1 MVRNAGGQDYVLSAI
16 ANSSANNFSV
26 TVADSGGSSG
36 DALAYIPAFSASVT
50 NSSGDV
56 TAVAITAPGGLS
68 GSCQLNSIRLFANN
82 MQSAPLSITLPAGT
96 QEGAGTFGSKP
107 NINPVVMSCLGV
119 TGTGN
124 STNVS
129 VSQQYALGSNFN
141 ILKVS
146 NVDQFG
152 PIILKVNI

>member
-1 MVRNAGGQDYVLSAI
+1 ML
-16 ANSSANNFSV
+16 
-26 TVADSGGSSG
+26 ADSNGSSG
-36 DALAYIPAFSASVT
+36 DALAYVTAFSASVT

-56 TAVAITAPGGLS
+56 TAITITAPGGLS
-68 GSCQLNSIRLFANN
+68 GSSQLNSIRLYASD

-124 STNVS
+124 STNVA
-129 VSQQYALGSNFN
+129 VAQQYALGSNFN

-152 PIILKVNI
+152 PIILKINI

>member
-1 MVRNAGGQDYVLSAI
+1 MQVDKIIYLEQLLLDSNHFSCAVDNTGGA
-16 ANSSANNFSV
+16 
-26 TVADSGGSSG
+26 SG
-36 DALAYIPAFSASVT
+36 DALAYVPAFSASVT

-56 TAVAITAPGGLS
+56 TAITITSPGANS
-68 GSCQLNSIRLFANN
+68 GSCQLNSIRLYGSD
-82 MQSAPLSITLPAGT
+82 MQSAPLAITLPAGT
-96 QEGAGTFGSKP
+96 QEGAGTFGSKA

-129 VSQQYALGSNFN
+129 VGQQYALGSNFN

-146 NVDQFG
+146 GVDQFG
-152 PIILKVNI
+152 PLILKINI